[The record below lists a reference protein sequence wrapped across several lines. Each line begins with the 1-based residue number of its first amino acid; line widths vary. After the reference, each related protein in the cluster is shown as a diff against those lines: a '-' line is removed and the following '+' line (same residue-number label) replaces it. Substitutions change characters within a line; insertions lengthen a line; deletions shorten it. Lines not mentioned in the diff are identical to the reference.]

1 MATGYITELII
12 PGFGGGGELWMS
24 KIGTVETG
32 EGSGN
37 ALTLSSEVFTIIDDT
52 ENMAGNVLIDTATF
66 ISAQLLCWRKAF
78 YYTDPEPHSTGEDC
92 RVKIVVTPEYA
103 GRLPE
108 YVTFSFSGG
117 VYEYGLPD
125 NGYFEFGAF
134 DENDNVIGS
143 FFLAEH
149 YSAPYDLTE
158 TITLDYVTYNSTGL
172 KGFYLN
178 NQMALY

>member
-1 MATGYITELII
+1 MASGYITELII

-37 ALTLSSEVFTIIDDT
+37 ELVLSSAVFTIIDDT

-78 YYTDPEPHSTGEDC
+78 YYTDPEPHSEGEDC
-92 RVKIVVTPEYA
+92 HVQIVVTPEYA
-103 GRLPE
+103 GRQPE

-117 VYEYGLPD
+117 VYEYGPTYD
-125 NGYFEFGAF
+125 GYFEFFAI
-134 DENDNVIGS
+134 DENDNTIGS
-143 FFLAEH
+143 FSLSEH

-158 TITLDYVTYNSTGL
+158 TIMLDYVTYSSTGL

-178 NQMALY
+178 NSMVLF